1 MELVILAE
9 KKDGKYRIRNFY
21 PNENKNHLEVAIGDT
36 VVVPEVSPFPFENF
50 SSINELLS

>member
-36 VVVPEVSPFPFENF
+36 VVALVS
-50 SSINELLS
+50 